1 MLTVEQ
7 AQEQVLRE
15 VTLLGSERVAFTDS
29 LGRILREDVTAPLD
43 IPLADNTAMDGYAVI
58 ASDIAGASR
67 EKPVSLRVIED
78 LPAGA
83 VASKRVAEG
92 TAVRIMT
99 GALMPEGADTV
110 VQVELTDGG
119 QNDVRVFQALPAGT
133 NIRRRGEDMEKGSIV
148 LPSGSILR
156 AGEIGVLASVQKSV
170 VTVGRRPTLA
180 ILSTGDEIV
189 DVDQPVP
196 PGKVVNSNSYSLAA
210 LVREAGAIPRMIGI
224 VPDTKD
230 ATVAA
235 IESALESDFVMSSG
249 GVSVGAYDFVKEAL
263 EALGADFKFWQVS
276 MKPGKPLVVARVRG
290 RLFFGLP
297 GNPVSCMVSFHL
309 FIAPAIR
316 KAMGA
321 SQGDLLPPV
330 VEMKL
335 GAPLRSRGDRRAYQ
349 RVRVVARSRELVA
362 IPMQAQGSGVSTSMV
377 GANGL
382 AVVEE
387 GVRSVEAGQIVQV
400 VLLGSVHGE

>member
-1 MLTVEQ
+1 MLSVEE
-7 AQEQVLRE
+7 AQERVLRE
-15 VTLLGSERVAFTDS
+15 IAVLGSERVVFTEAS
-29 LGRILREDVTAPLD
+29 GRILREDVLAPHD
-43 IPLADNTAMDGYAVI
+43 IPRSDNTAMDGYAVL
-58 ASDIAGASR
+58 ASDVAGATP
-67 EKPVSLRVIED
+67 ENPVSLRVIDE
-78 LPAGA
+78 LAAGSLSGRGVSA
-83 VASKRVAEG
+83 G
-92 TAVRIMT
+92 TAMRIMT
-99 GALMPEGADTV
+99 GALMPAGADTV

-119 QNDVRVFQALPAGT
+119 RESVRIFQPLGKGS
-133 NIRRRGEDMEKGSIV
+133 NIRRGGEDMKRGSIV
-148 LPSGSILR
+148 LPVGTILR

-170 VTVGRRPTLA
+170 VSVGRRPTVA

-189 DVDQPVP
+189 DIDQPVL

-224 VPDTKD
+224 VPDRKD

-263 EALGADFKFWQVS
+263 EMLGADFKFWKVS
-276 MKPGKPLVVARVRG
+276 MKPGKPLVVASLRD

-297 GNPVSCMVSFHL
+297 GNPVACMVSFHL
-309 FIAPAIR
+309 FIGPSIR

-321 SQGDLLPPV
+321 SVDDLLLPI

-335 GAPLRSRGDRRAYQ
+335 GEPLRSKGDRRAYQ
-349 RVRVVARSRELVA
+349 RVRVVARSGELVA
-362 IPMQAQGSGVSTSMV
+362 IPMQAQGSGVSTSMI

-382 AVVEE
+382 AVVDE
-387 GVRSVEAGQIVQV
+387 GVLSLEAGHIVRV
-400 VLLGSVHGE
+400 VMLGPVHGE